1 MARSFSLSDSRY
13 ARHTLHLCLMLLTSW
28 YAHHCCYGM
37 NIYVNPR
44 ENGTCCEEN
53 GICESLNLA
62 LECLQQHNQTT
73 VWIEPGVYYLNAGS
87 CSDNTSYK
95 FHWMQDIAMVAL
107 SEEVNFTN
115 GSDIPVQVICKDIST
130 ASGAGMTFINST
142 NVTIRGIMFD
152 QCGVY
157 QRSTSHTVEG
167 SDFFQFFA
175 TIYFMLCR
183 DITLEY
189 VHINGTKGIGAV
201 MYSTVGLNRIQQC
214 NFSHNAVEAEG
225 TIPGG
230 GGIYIEFSYCLP
242 LDRNLCDNKT
252 NVPPF
257 NSDNAQYIIEFTTFY
272 KNNATVTNATDLTF
286 ILPHRSDHIAFGRG
300 GGLSVFLKG
309 NAFNN
314 IISVR
319 NCTFIANEAMWGAG
333 LFVEYQDN
341 TRNNVFEISSSDL
354 DSNICHN
361 SESESKG
368 TGGGGARIGYIF
380 FNDSYGHI
388 TNNSMAFDDV
398 TFTRNKAYYGGGLSF
413 YTAREKA
420 NASPTNRL
428 SFKGCL
434 WQENVARVGSGAD
447 ISVWHPI
454 PSGAVIEPSF
464 TNCTFY
470 NNSAQYTSNLGSQ
483 VGVGALYVDSVPV
496 MFSGGMWF
504 IANTQSALAAI
515 STGLYFERGCH
526 AHFSS
531 NQGRNGGAIALLGD
545 AFIRV
550 SDLTKMIFLNNS
562 AELKGGA
569 IYGHSIG
576 EHDLIS
582 SRNCFIRYED
592 VQTTPLNWTAIFSF
606 TDNTLADGSN
616 NSIYVTSLLTC
627 LWGGAFGSTESIQEA
642 AHKVF
647 CWDEDHWQYAG
658 NCSDEIST
666 SPASFTQDLQ
676 EDNSTIEL
684 DDDNTTQG
692 AMMEI
697 HVIPG
702 MRTKINISTFDDRS
716 KNVTTQTVF
725 TARLLDNSDVDI
737 YLDSSFLYVSDNR
750 FELYGE
756 PGSTG
761 TLQLET
767 IDPRVIS
774 TQINVT
780 LQQCPP
786 GLVKGG
792 KGASASCQCA
802 GNYGGFIVCN
812 GSTFS
817 AEILRGSWIGSHTKQ
832 GTDAELEWLVGQCPY
847 CSLYGS
853 ALLIQLPQ
861 NASELS
867 ECAKFNRKGE
877 LCGHCIEGYGP
888 VVNGDLQCVNCSSS
902 VSKSHWFFYLL
913 TEFFPIVIFFFIV
926 VFLNVSATSG
936 PANAFVFF
944 AQVITTGFSLTG
956 DGVIQIKSLATTT
969 TGHALKDLYT
979 IPYDIWNLNFLHP
992 FLPKFCLSSNIT
1004 TLQLL
1009 STGYI
1014 TALFPLLLVVIFYL
1028 FVWFYSRGEKPIVCL
1043 CRPLHHCFAR
1053 FRGIWNLER
1062 SVLHA
1067 LATFLLLSY
1076 TKFSLVSFILLTPTP
1091 LLKNNGERDR
1101 FVLYYDGT
1109 IDFLSKEHA
1118 PYIIVSVVVLL
1129 TFVLLPPLM
1138 LMLPSMSHLVRL
1150 CLQKAFNYE
1159 GNLLS
1164 YRVGSVTGQ
1173 FMTAFYECYKD
1184 GTGDPSGK
1192 TDNNK
1197 HDFRWFAGMYFIFR
1211 LMVFAT
1217 FAFTPDWF
1225 MQYMILQL
1233 ICTGGLLAFAL
1244 FRPYKNDWYNKLDAT
1259 IFAILSG
1266 INSLSMYN
1274 YFLAVLDKSPSVW
1287 VFSIQYFLVMCPLVY
1302 MVIFVVHYL
1311 FRKYRERAIGC
1322 FKRTWPLSKCFASDD
1337 NEENRD
1343 FLEYTQDSGRLR
1355 GDLEYSINITEARN
1369 RQRSIQEELNHQL
1382 GSETQALLLEDPAE
1396 EAAAEQNSGNSN
1408 SSSSGYGATGSGKE
1422 GSPAP
1427 SENSN
1432 KSDSNA
1438 QFYGVEK
1445 LLFEDPPTD
1454 RKDKRKRLF
1463 RTK

>member
-1 MARSFSLSDSRY
+1 
-13 ARHTLHLCLMLLTSW
+13 
-28 YAHHCCYGM
+28 M

-53 GICESLNLA
+53 GICQSLNLA

-73 VWIEPGVYYLNAGS
+73 VWIEPGLYYLTATVDAANSTA
-87 CSDNTSYK
+87 YE

-107 SEEVNFTN
+107 SDAPNSTDGNE
-115 GSDIPVQVICKDIST
+115 IPVQVICRDIST
-130 ASGAGMTFINST
+130 DNGAGMTFINST

-157 QRSTSHTVEG
+157 QHSTSHTVDG

-175 TIYFMLCR
+175 AIYFMLCR

-189 VHINGTKGIGAV
+189 VHVNGTKGIGAV
-201 MYSTVGLNRIQQC
+201 FYSTVGLNRIQQC
-214 NFSHNAVEAEG
+214 NFSHNAVESEG

-230 GGIYIEFSYCLP
+230 GGVYIEFSYCLP
-242 LDRNLCDNKT
+242 MAGNLNICDNDT
-252 NVPPF
+252 NVPSF
-257 NSDNAQYIIEFTTFY
+257 NTDNAQYLIEFTTFY

-286 ILPHRSDHIAFGRG
+286 ILPHRSDHVAFGRG
-300 GGLSVFLKG
+300 GGLSVFFKG
-309 NAFNN
+309 NAFNDTVA
-314 IISVR
+314 VR
-319 NCTFIANEAMWGAG
+319 NCSFIANQAMWGAG

-341 TRNNVFEISSSDL
+341 AQNNVFEISFSHL
-354 DSNICHN
+354 DSNVCHN

-380 FNDSYGHI
+380 FDDSYGNVS
-388 TNNSMAFDDV
+388 NNTMIFDDIE
-398 TFTRNKAYYGGGLSF
+398 FTGNKAYYGGGLSF

-420 NASPTNRL
+420 SASPTNRL
-428 SFKGCL
+428 SFKNCL
-434 WQENVARVGSGAD
+434 WQRNTARVGSGAD

-454 PSGAVIEPSF
+454 PSGAVVEPSF

-470 NNSAQYTSNLGSQ
+470 NNSAQYTPNLGSQ
-483 VGVGALYVDSVPV
+483 VGVGALYIDSVPV
-496 MFSGGMWF
+496 TFSGAVWF
-504 IANTQSALAAI
+504 IANTQTALAAI
-515 STGLYFERGCH
+515 STGLYFDRGCR

-550 SDLTKMIFLNNS
+550 SNLTRMFFLNNT

-592 VQTTPLNWTAIFSF
+592 VQATPLNWTAKFSF
-606 TDNTLADGSN
+606 ENNTLFDGSS

-627 LWGGAFGSTESIQEA
+627 LWGGAFGSTESIQDA
-642 AHKVF
+642 ADRVF
-647 CWDEDHWQYAG
+647 CWGDQWKYAG

-666 SPASFTQDLQ
+666 SPASFSPDLR
-676 EDNSTIEL
+676 EDSSTMEL
-684 DDDNTTQG
+684 DDDNTTRHD
-692 AMMEI
+692 AMMKI
-697 HVIPG
+697 YAIPG
-702 MRTKINISTFDDRS
+702 MRTKIDISTFDDRGN
-716 KNVTTQTVF
+716 NVTNQTVF
-725 TARLLDNSDVDI
+725 TASMKDNSNVNI
-737 YLDSSFLYVSDNR
+737 SLDSSFLYISDNK

-756 PGSTG
+756 PESTG
-761 TLQLET
+761 MLKLET

-774 TQINVT
+774 TQINVI

-786 GLVKGG
+786 GLVKGDE
-792 KGASASCQCA
+792 GASASCLCA
-802 GNYGGFIVCN
+802 GDYGGYIVCN

-817 AEILRGSWIGSHTKQ
+817 AKILRGSWIGRHIKQ
-832 GTDAELEWLVGQCPY
+832 GTDTWIVGQCPY
-847 CSLYGS
+847 CSSFGS
-853 ALLIQLPQ
+853 ELLIQLPQ
-861 NASELS
+861 NASKLS
-867 ECAKFNRKGE
+867 QCAQVNRRGE
-877 LCGHCIEGYGP
+877 LCGRCIEGYGP
-888 VVNGDLQCVNCSSS
+888 VVNGDFQCVDCSSS
-902 VSKSHWFFYLL
+902 VTKYHWFFYLL
-913 TEFFPIVIFFFIV
+913 TEFLPIVIFFFIV

-944 AQVITTGFSLTG
+944 AQVITTAFTVTG
-956 DGVIQIKSLATTT
+956 DGVIQIKSLANTTT
-969 TGHALKDLYT
+969 AHALKDLYT
-979 IPYDIWNLNFLHP
+979 IPYEIWNLNFFHP
-992 FLPKFCLSSNIT
+992 FLPKFCLSSKIT

-1014 TALFPLLLVVIFYL
+1014 TALFPLLLVVTFYL
-1028 FVWFYSRGEKPIVCL
+1028 FVYLYSRGVKPIVCL

-1053 FRGIWNLER
+1053 FRGIIWNFER

-1091 LLKNNGERDR
+1091 LLKNTGEKDR

-1109 IDFLSKEHA
+1109 IDFFSKDHA
-1118 PYIIVSVVVLL
+1118 PYIIVSAIVLL
-1129 TFVLLPPLM
+1129 TFVLLPPFV

-1164 YRVGSVTGQ
+1164 YQVGSVTGQ

-1184 GTGDPSGK
+1184 GTGDPSGQ
-1192 TDNNK
+1192 TDNNNQ
-1197 HDFRWFAGMYFIFR
+1197 DFRWFAGMYFIFR

-1225 MQYMILQL
+1225 MQYVILQF
-1233 ICTGGLLAFAL
+1233 ICICGLLSFSL
-1244 FRPYKNDWYNKLDAT
+1244 LRPYKNDWYNRLDAT
-1259 IFAILSG
+1259 IFAILSA

-1287 VFSIQYFLVMCPLVY
+1287 VFSIQYLFIMCPLVY
-1302 MVIFVVHYL
+1302 MVIFILQYL
-1311 FRKYRERAIGC
+1311 IRKYREKAVRC
-1322 FKRTWPLSKCFASDD
+1322 FKRTWPFSKHFVGDGD
-1337 NEENRD
+1337 EGNED
-1343 FLEYTQDSGRLR
+1343 FLEYTQGTGRLE
-1355 GDLEYSINITEARN
+1355 GDLEYSINIADARN
-1369 RQRSIQEELNHQL
+1369 RQRSMQEELNHHF
-1382 GSETQALLLEDPAE
+1382 GSETQALLLEDPAQEAPAE
-1396 EAAAEQNSGNSN
+1396 ENPGNSN
-1408 SSSSGYGATGSGKE
+1408 SGSSGYGATGSGSAAE
-1422 GSPAP
+1422 DSLTP
-1427 SENSN
+1427 SENSA
-1432 KSDSNA
+1432 KSDSKA
-1438 QFYGVEK
+1438 QFYQYGVEK
-1445 LLFEDPPTD
+1445 LLFEEPPTD
-1454 RKDKRKRLF
+1454 QKDKRRRLF

>member
-1 MARSFSLSDSRY
+1 MARSLDCQYARY
-13 ARHTLHLCLMLLTSW
+13 ALHLCLVLTCW
-28 YAHHCCYGM
+28 YTTHRCCYGM

-44 ENGTCCEEN
+44 ENGTCCAEN
-53 GICESLNLA
+53 GTCQSLNLA

-73 VWIEPGVYYLNAGS
+73 VWIEPGIYHLNAGANS
-87 CSDNTSYK
+87 TSYE
-95 FHWMQDIAMVAL
+95 FRWMQDIAVVAL
-107 SEEVNFTN
+107 GDAANASET
-115 GSDIPVQVICKDIST
+115 PVRVICKNVSADD
-130 ASGAGMTFINST
+130 GAGMTFINST
-142 NVTIRGIMFD
+142 NLTIRGIMFD

-157 QRSTSHTVEG
+157 QHSTSHTVEG

-175 TIYFMLCR
+175 VIYFMLCR

-201 MYSTVGLNRIQQC
+201 VYSTVGLNRIQRC
-214 NFSHNAVEAEG
+214 NFSHNAVESESEG

-230 GGIYIEFSYCLP
+230 GGVYIEFSYCLP
-242 LDRNLCDNKT
+242 ISGNICDNDT
-252 NVPPF
+252 NVPAF

-272 KNNATVTNATDLTF
+272 KNNATATNATDLTF

-300 GGLSVFLKG
+300 GGLSVFFKG
-309 NAFNN
+309 DAHNN
-314 IISVR
+314 TISVR
-319 NCTFIANEAMWGAG
+319 NCTFIANQAMWGAG

-341 TRNNVFEISSSDL
+341 AQSNVFEISFSLL

-368 TGGGGARIGYIF
+368 TGGGGARIGFIF
-380 FNDSYGHI
+380 FNDSYGNI
-388 TNNSMAFDDV
+388 RDNSMTFDAVAFIG
-398 TFTRNKAYYGGGLSF
+398 NKAYYGGGLSF

-420 NASPTNRL
+420 SAFPTNRL
-428 SFKGCL
+428 SFENCL
-434 WQENVARVGSGAD
+434 WQRNVARVGSGAD

-454 PSGAVIEPSF
+454 PSGAVVKPTF

-496 MFSGGMWF
+496 VFSGQVWF
-504 IANTQSALAAI
+504 IANTQTALAAI
-515 STGLYFERGCH
+515 STGLYFDRDCR

-531 NQGRNGGAIALLGD
+531 NQGRNGGAIALMGD

-550 SDLTKMIFLNNS
+550 SDLTRMIFLNNS

-592 VQTTPLNWTAIFSF
+592 VQATPLNWTATFSF
-606 TDNTLADGSN
+606 TNNTLADGSS

-647 CWDEDHWQYAG
+647 CWGDQWQYHAG
-658 NCSDEIST
+658 SCFDEIST
-666 SPASFTQDLQ
+666 SPASFSPDSM
-676 EDNSTIEL
+676 EDINNSTAIEF
-684 DDDNTTQG
+684 DDDNMTRN
-692 AMMEI
+692 AVMEV
-697 HVIPG
+697 HAIPG
-702 MRTKINISTFDDRS
+702 MRTQINIFTFDDRG
-716 KNVTTQTVF
+716 NDVTAQTVF
-725 TARLLDNSDVDI
+725 TATILDDSDVNI
-737 YLDSSFLYVSDNR
+737 SLDSSFLYVSDNK
-750 FELYGE
+750 FELHGE

-761 TLQLET
+761 LMKLET
-767 IDPRVIS
+767 IDPRIIS
-774 TQINVT
+774 TQISVT

-792 KGASASCQCA
+792 KGVSASCQCA
-802 GNYGGFIVCN
+802 GDYGGFIVCN

-817 AEILRGSWIGSHTKQ
+817 ARILRGSWIGGRIKQ
-832 GTDAELEWLVGQCPY
+832 GTDAELEWIVGQCPY
-847 CSLYGS
+847 CSQFGS
-853 ALLIQLPQ
+853 ELFIPLPQ

-867 ECAKFNRKGE
+867 ECAQVNRKGE
-877 LCGHCIEGYGP
+877 LCGSCVDGYGP
-888 VVNGDLQCVNCSSS
+888 VVNGDFQCVNCPTS
-902 VSKSHWFFYLL
+902 VTKYHWFYYLL
-913 TEFFPIVIFFFIV
+913 TEFLPIVVFFFVV

-944 AQVITTGFSLTG
+944 AQVITTAFSVTG
-956 DGVIQIKSLATTT
+956 DGVIQIKSLANTTT
-969 TGHALKDLYT
+969 AHALKDLYT
-979 IPYDIWNLNFLHP
+979 IPYDIWNLNFFHP
-992 FLPKFCLSSNIT
+992 FLPQFCLSSNIS

-1028 FVWFYSRGEKPIVCL
+1028 FVWLYSRGVKPIVCL

-1053 FRGIWNLER
+1053 FRGIIWNLER

-1091 LLKNNGERDR
+1091 LLKNTGERDR

-1109 IDFLSKEHA
+1109 IDFFSKEHA
-1118 PYIIVSVVVLL
+1118 PYIIVSLIVLL
-1129 TFVLLPPLM
+1129 TFVFLPPLV
-1138 LMLPSMSHLVRL
+1138 LMLPSISHLVRL
-1150 CLQKAFNYE
+1150 CLQKAFKYE

-1184 GTGDPSGK
+1184 GTGDPSGQM
-1192 TDNNK
+1192 NNNNQ
-1197 HDFRWFAGMYFIFR
+1197 DFRWFAGMYFIFR

-1225 MQYMILQL
+1225 MQYVILQFV
-1233 ICTGGLLAFAL
+1233 CVGGLLAFAL
-1244 FRPYKNDWYNKLDAT
+1244 LRPYKNDWYNRLDAT
-1259 IFAILSG
+1259 IFAILSA

-1287 VFSIQYFLVMCPLVY
+1287 VFSIQYFFIMCPLVY
-1302 MVIFVVHYL
+1302 MVIFVIQYM
-1311 FRKYRERAIGC
+1311 FRKYRERALRC
-1322 FKRTWPLSKCFASDD
+1322 FKRTWPFSKYFARDD
-1337 NEENRD
+1337 NEENED
-1343 FLEYTQDSGRLR
+1343 FLEFTQDTGRLR
-1355 GDLEYSINITEARN
+1355 GNLEYSINITEARN
-1369 RQRSIQEELNHQL
+1369 RQHALSGEQNRQV
-1382 GSETQALLLEDPAE
+1382 GPETQALLLEDPAG
-1396 EAAAEQNSGNSN
+1396 EAAVAEQNSGNSN
-1408 SSSSGYGATGSGKE
+1408 SGSSGYGATGSAKE
-1422 GSPAP
+1422 DSPGP

-1432 KSDSNA
+1432 RSDS
-1438 QFYGVEK
+1438 QGYYGVEK
-1445 LLFEDPPTD
+1445 LLFDDPPTD
-1454 RKDKRKRLF
+1454 RKDKRRRLF